1 MKNNIVSTVVK
12 AEKPINST
20 LRKFDLPYYALSREI
35 SYPLADSDI
44 VFNLNN
50 INGDWL
56 DGSARIDKLNVN
68 VNAGFLH
75 NYQVGS
81 SRIEDNENTITV
93 SLPSV
98 KAKVERKDFGDNP
111 GEKKWLV
118 SNNTVDVIKRILDT
132 SYYLSVSKKYRY
144 RIKCNI
150 HEDCEAEGCSGYKN
164 EIGNVSSSR
173 SGNAPIEINT
183 YVYNGKKDLKKKEY
197 ENKISNNYDKDFK
210 AKILWTN
217 NPIKFDVIRYMFHL
231 DAADNPKTWEAVPG
245 RYQREFVQQCS
256 ADIDWNV
263 TSSIK
268 QKYEQDR
275 EAARQGKRGQAF
287 YNKVVF
293 ATDKNLI
300 SYDYPIKSGYY
311 FNPAGKY
318 TFEVTTVNYKTG
330 QGKTKEHEELVNA
343 LINSFRYESNLIYI
357 NGSNQAVNIANGSY
371 KTPGILTAKNN
382 KGIGGKELISVKTT
396 EYKNIANEIPY
407 YSDKPYENENE
418 NKSHD
423 FWKMS
428 MEGYSLSGSL
438 DSYTKY
444 KYREYVAGNQKV
456 YEITETTKVEIV
468 VNGGN
473 NKFYT
478 HPKMPDGEY
487 YIRVW
492 LDNINLGKMSGVDY
506 SSINDTLKGVILDN
520 IKITV
525 KGSIYD
531 DIS

>member
-1 MKNNIVSTVVK
+1 
-12 AEKPINST
+12 
-20 LRKFDLPYYALSREI
+20 
-35 SYPLADSDI
+35 
-44 VFNLNN
+44 
-50 INGDWL
+50 
-56 DGSARIDKLNVN
+56 
-68 VNAGFLH
+68 
-75 NYQVGS
+75 
-81 SRIEDNENTITV
+81 
-93 SLPSV
+93 
-98 KAKVERKDFGDNP
+98 
-111 GEKKWLV
+111 
-118 SNNTVDVIKRILDT
+118 
-132 SYYLSVSKKYRY
+132 
-144 RIKCNI
+144 
-150 HEDCEAEGCSGYKN
+150 
-164 EIGNVSSSR
+164 
-173 SGNAPIEINT
+173 
-183 YVYNGKKDLKKKEY
+183 
-197 ENKISNNYDKDFK
+197 
-210 AKILWTN
+210 
-217 NPIKFDVIRYMFHL
+217 
-231 DAADNPKTWEAVPG
+231 
-245 RYQREFVQQCS
+245 
-256 ADIDWNV
+256 
-263 TSSIK
+263 
-268 QKYEQDR
+268 
-275 EAARQGKRGQAF
+275 
-287 YNKVVF
+287 
-293 ATDKNLI
+293 
-300 SYDYPIKSGYY
+300 
-311 FNPAGKY
+311 
-318 TFEVTTVNYKTG
+318 
-330 QGKTKEHEELVNA
+330 
-343 LINSFRYESNLIYI
+343 
-357 NGSNQAVNIANGSY
+357 
-371 KTPGILTAKNN
+371 
-382 KGIGGKELISVKTT
+382 GGKELISVKTT